1 MIMKDEMQAE
11 LILNVCHVIWETRTR
26 EQEES
31 SQIGVINGIISLS
44 LSLYLSLCSSR
55 SLALSLSLSL
65 SLTLSLCRSLTL
77 FRFLSLSFALLF
89 WKFLILVLSTLR
101 NKQQL

>member
-44 LSLYLSLCSSR
+44 LSLSLFVFLSLSR
-55 SLALSLSLSL
+55 SVSLSL

-77 FRFLSLSFALLF
+77 FRFISLSFALLF

-101 NKQQL
+101 NKRQL